1 MTRTLAVR
9 FALIALAAGLLAWGL
24 LGERHRILPLVGDAP
39 PLLAGG
45 ARFTEDA
52 TVDGYVRIR
61 GELFDA
67 YTPLT
72 PGQVQLKDCKT

>member
-1 MTRTLAVR
+1 MRDGIRLA
-9 FALIALAAGLLAWGL
+9 LLALATGLLAWGAL
-24 LGERHRILPLVGDAP
+24 REEHVILPLT
-39 PLLAGG
+39 GG
-45 ARFTEDA
+45 EARTASGWTFTEDA

>member
-1 MTRTLAVR
+1 MTRVQAIR
-9 FALIALAAGLLAWGL
+9 IALIALAVGLLAWGL
-24 LGERHRILPLVGDAP
+24 LGERHRILPLVGEAQ
-39 PLLAGG
+39 PLIADGL
-45 ARFTEDA
+45 RFTEDA

>member
-1 MTRTLAVR
+1 MNRTLAIR
-9 FALIALAAGLLAWGL
+9 FALIAVAAALLAWGL
-24 LGERHRILPLVGDAP
+24 TGEQHRIVPLTGGEARLADGIAFTADAS
-39 PLLAGG
+39 
-45 ARFTEDA
+45 
-52 TVDGYVRIR
+52 VDGYVRIR

>member
-1 MTRTLAVR
+1 MNRTLAIR
-9 FALIALAAGLLAWGL
+9 LALIAVAVALVGWGL
-24 LGERHRILPLVGDAP
+24 RFERHRIVPLT
-39 PLLAGG
+39 GG
-45 ARFTEDA
+45 EARQADGIAFTSDA
-52 TVDGYVRIR
+52 TVDGYVRIK

>member
-1 MTRTLAVR
+1 MTTTAIIRTILAL
-9 FALIALAAGLLAWGL
+9 AAAGLLAWGL
-24 LGERHRILPLVGDAP
+24 LAERHHVASLADATARE
-39 PLLAGG
+39 AGG
-45 ARFTEDA
+45 IAFTEDA
-52 TVDGYVRIR
+52 TVDGYVRIK